1 MDLLLSD
8 VEISEGTTEI
18 TETTFRN
25 HRLIS
30 SIKIPDSVLV
40 IGERA
45 FADCVNLKTIE
56 LPDSIMA
63 IGKYAFANCINL
75 ESLSIPPNIKTIEE
89 GVFED
94 CASLQSVSLSDSIS
108 AIKDRAFANCTGIK
122 QLELPDNLISCA
134 ATSFP
139 NSPKYLSINKNY
151 KYENGM
157 MINTANSMLLFYSGE
172 KKDITVPAEVKGIAF
187 RAFYDTHMQ
196 SVRIPEGVISI
207 SEEAFA
213 NCGEHV
219 KVVLPESMEF
229 IENSAFDSKVD
240 ILCKKGSYA
249 ENWCRHNPDYH
260 QLLDEEF

>member
-8 VEISEGTTEI
+8 VKIPEGTTEI

-45 FADCVNLKTIE
+45 FADCVNLKT
-56 LPDSIMA
+56 
-63 IGKYAFANCINL
+63 
-75 ESLSIPPNIKTIEE
+75 
-89 GVFED
+89 
-94 CASLQSVSLSDSIS
+94 
-108 AIKDRAFANCTGIK
+108 
-122 QLELPDNLISCA
+122 LELPDNLISCA
-134 ATSFP
+134 ATAFP

-187 RAFYDTHMQ
+187 RAFYGTHIQ

-207 SEEAFA
+207 SEEAFV
-213 NCGEHV
+213 NCGENV